1 MLQKYMVS
9 NELKALSKQHPIIL
23 FDGECVMCNG
33 FIQWLIKRDN
43 NQIFRYATLQSQ
55 SDLSDFDSV
64 ILVDDEHVFTKSD
77 VSIQV
82 LKKLALPW
90 SLLSCLVI
98 VPTVIRDK
106 AYDIIARNRYRWF
119 GKKDQC
125 YIPTQEEQSL
135 FIDV

>member
-1 MLQKYMVS
+1 MILQYMVS

-23 FDGECVMCNG
+23 FDGECIMCNG
-33 FIQWLIKRDN
+33 FVQWLIKKDQ

-55 SDLSDFDSV
+55 SDQLDFDSV
-64 ILVDDEHVFTKSD
+64 ILVDNKQVFLKSD
-77 VSIQV
+77 VSVQV
-82 LKKLALPW
+82 LKRLGLPW
-90 SLLSCLVI
+90 KLLSFI
-98 VPTVIRDK
+98 AMVPAVIRNK

-125 YIPTQEEQSL
+125 YVPTQEEQTL